1 MPSVQTNGIK
11 LHYESQG
18 HGPPLL
24 LISGVGFGGWVWHQQ
39 VPAFS
44 ERFQMITFD
53 NRGVGRSD
61 KPDEPYSI
69 ELFVADA
76 LGLLEALQIERTHL
90 LGVSLGGMIA
100 LQLALDHPR
109 RVDHLLLCST
119 TFGGPQTVLP
129 QPEVLQFMAQPG
141 GRAEERFQKG
151 FQLSCG
157 PGFVE
162 AHPDELA
169 FLRQQ
174 MSENRQP
181 DYAYRHQIMAP
192 LGFNVEARL
201 TEIRQPT
208 LVLAGEAD
216 QVIPSENARRLAQKL
231 PDAQLKVLPGA
242 GHLCFIEE
250 PEAFNRAVLDFLGG
264 TR

>member
-1 MPSVQTNGIK
+1 MPSVRTNGIK
-11 LHYESQG
+11 LHYTSQG

-44 ERFQMITFD
+44 ERFRVISFD

-61 KPDEPYSI
+61 KPDEPYTV
-69 ELFVADA
+69 ELFAADA
-76 LGLLEALQIERTHL
+76 LGLLEALRIERTHL

-100 LQLALDHPR
+100 LQLSLDHPR

-119 TFGGPQTVLP
+119 TFGGPKTILP
-129 QPEVLQFMAQPG
+129 QSEVLRFMAQPG
-141 GRAEERFQKG
+141 GTAEERFQRG
-151 FQLSCG
+151 LSLSFG
-157 PGFVE
+157 PGFAR
-162 AHPDELA
+162 AHPQEAD
-169 FLRQQ
+169 FIRQK

-181 DYAYRHQIMAP
+181 DYAYRRQIMAP

-201 TEIRQPT
+201 IDIRQPT

-231 PDAQLKVLPGA
+231 PDAQLKIFPGA
-242 GHLCFIEE
+242 GHLCPIER

-264 TR
+264 AR